1 MFGKTRYLEWAWRFY
16 GSAKL
21 DLASSGIPDADITL
35 AAPPNLH
42 DRDGVERLRAAIAT
56 HNNRPIEE
64 VVPCLGTS
72 QGIFLAYSATCNPGD
87 EILVEAPGYE
97 PLTRTAEGVG
107 AVVRTFERPEKEGFR
122 VLPERVAAAITP
134 KTRLI
139 AVTTLHNPS
148 GVRIDDATLIELAKI
163 AEARG
168 AHLLVDEV
176 YAPFDD
182 LATGHTARSLAPNII
197 AISSLTK
204 CYGLGNARVGWLL
217 GPKEIVENARAAVL
231 ATCGHFPL
239 SHANVAVSA
248 FAELPAL
255 AARAKVGLAE
265 KRALAETFA
274 RSVGRWSEPKEGLF
288 GFCGLEGRGDLRPA
302 IEKLVTEHGVLV
314 GAGTFFGAPEGFRLS
329 WARTELSQFAE
340 GLALLKRHLC

>member
-21 DLASSGIPDADITL
+21 DLASSGIPDADVTL
-35 AAPPNLH
+35 PTPPNLH
-42 DRDGVERLRAAIAT
+42 DREGVAKLTQAIAT
-56 HNNRPIEE
+56 YNNRPVAE

-72 QGIFLAYSATCNPGD
+72 QGIFLAYTATCSPGD

-97 PLTRTAEGVG
+97 PLSRTAEGIG
-107 AVVRTFERPEKEGFR
+107 AVVRTFDRPEKEGFR
-122 VLPERVAAAITP
+122 VLAERVAAAVTP
-134 KTRLI
+134 RTRLI
-139 AVTTLHNPS
+139 SVTTLHNPS
-148 GVRIDDATLIELAKI
+148 GVRIDDATLIELAQI
-163 AEARG
+163 ADARG
-168 AHLLVDEV
+168 AYLLVDEV

-182 LATGHTARSLAPNII
+182 LIPGRTARALAPNII

-217 GPKEIVENARAAVL
+217 GPSEIVENAKAAVL

-239 SHANVAVSA
+239 SYANVGVGA

-255 AARAKVGLAE
+255 AARAKVGLTE
-265 KRALAETFA
+265 KRALAEGFA
-274 RSVGRWSEPKEGLF
+274 RSVGRWSEPREGLF

-302 IEKLVTEHGVLV
+302 IEKVVTEHGVLV
-314 GAGTFFGAPEGFRLS
+314 AAGTFFGAPEGFRLS
-329 WARTELSQFAE
+329 WARTDASRFAE
-340 GLALLKRHLC
+340 GLALLKKHLC